1 MAKKNANQAA
11 RQMELRLIA
20 WLIDDLHEGFNAVVD
35 AYQDRLKRVAHNV
48 LDDTP
53 RLAHLAEDVVQDGLL
68 NAFLYLRSNPDF
80 LKDPALQLR
89 NWLIKIVQN
98 QALYCIKTGEAH
110 IVLNVGVLGE
120 EIEEV
125 VEEGYITHYGDP
137 LILLERW
144 QSRMEAKRITRQQ
157 LATLSPEQRTAVEQ
171 KYLVPDPFDKEKT
184 YEQVAK
190 ELGRPVGTVK
200 SQIKRAKAQMRKQL
214 IDQQAEQLKKPRIY
228 SKKRTS

>member
-20 WLIDDLHEGFNAVVD
+20 WLIDDLHEGFNAVVN
-35 AYQDRLKRVAHNV
+35 AYQDRLKRAAHNV

-98 QALYCIKTGEAH
+98 QALYCTVSK
-110 IVLNVGVLGE
+110 LGK
-120 EIEEV
+120 
-125 VEEGYITHYGDP
+125 H
-137 LILLERW
+137 
-144 QSRMEAKRITRQQ
+144 
-157 LATLSPEQRTAVEQ
+157 TLSSMWVSW
-171 KYLVPDPFDKEKT
+171 
-184 YEQVAK
+184 
-190 ELGRPVGTVK
+190 G
-200 SQIKRAKAQMRKQL
+200 
-214 IDQQAEQLKKPRIY
+214 KK
-228 SKKRTS
+228 